1 MKTQNYI
8 LKNKKIPCII
18 LARKGSKSLK
28 NKNLININVFV
39 YTQDQKIYQEIMLKR
54 NQH

>member
-28 NKNLININVFV
+28 NKNLIKLNNKPLI
-39 YTQDQKIYQEIMLKR
+39 
-54 NQH
+54 QHSIDYAKKVNL